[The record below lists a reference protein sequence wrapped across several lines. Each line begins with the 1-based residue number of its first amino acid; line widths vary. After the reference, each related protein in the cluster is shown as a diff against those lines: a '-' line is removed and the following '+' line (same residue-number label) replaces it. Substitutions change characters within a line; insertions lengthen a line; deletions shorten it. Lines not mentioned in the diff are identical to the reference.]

1 MKSKTSIN
9 AATAIAFR
17 WTKYDAERTKAQA
30 EQRNMSLSEYI
41 REAVKNFERY
51 SNTEQSIKNL
61 EHRLFRRLF
70 KLNSAIAGLTD
81 EELAEAQ
88 IRYKEL
94 LTTKRD
100 EK

>member
-1 MKSKTSIN
+1 
-9 AATAIAFR
+9 
-17 WTKYDAERTKAQA
+17 
-30 EQRNMSLSEYI
+30 MSLSEYI

-81 EELAEAQ
+81 EELVEAQ